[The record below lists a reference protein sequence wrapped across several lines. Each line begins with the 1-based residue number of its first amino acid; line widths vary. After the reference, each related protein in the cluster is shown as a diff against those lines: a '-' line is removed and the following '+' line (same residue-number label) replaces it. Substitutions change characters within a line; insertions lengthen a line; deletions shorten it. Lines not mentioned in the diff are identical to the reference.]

1 MNGPPSWGQQVNT
14 GISFIHRGFVV
25 RLMGNYRGEFFRS
38 TVNGTYGPTGAQPG
52 TVVYDTYQH
61 SRTLIDLKVQYTFSP
76 RYVLN
81 VDLYNLTNDYT
92 NNDYVHV
99 FDRKLF
105 TYAAGSGSALRI
117 GFTGRF

>member
-1 MNGPPSWGQQVNT
+1 MS
-14 GISFIHRGFVV
+14 SSAR
-25 RLMGNYRGEFFRS
+25 RS
-38 TVNGTYGPTGAQPG
+38 GAATRAAEYP
-52 TVVYDTYQH
+52 TYQH

-99 FDRKLF
+99 YNRELF